1 MFENLRQALDFIE
14 NQRIKRTLDQ
24 FKGTIEKYGF
34 KRDYDNVIHITG
46 TNGKGSTTKY
56 LQLILNNHGYRVG
69 TFTSPYLVK
78 HNDRICIDGKMID
91 DFELLAIINKL
102 LPIIKSEN
110 LSMFEIDLLIAL
122 EWFKDKKLDYL
133 VFEAGIGGLSD
144 KTNIFNSKISAITN
158 VALDHQEMLGDTI
171 EDICVNKMG
180 IIRNDSIFVTT
191 ETNPKLIGL
200 MEERCRELN
209 TKFVKADPA
218 KIRIDGE
225 DLVFNFE
232 PSYQQANGALAIAIA
247 GNLIGLERH
256 KVLESLAAFSLP
268 LHFERIDKF
277 ILDGSHNPA
286 GIKALVNSISG
297 MTNVAIIFSA
307 LDDKDVETM
316 NSLFGNYPIYHSS
329 FYDFR
334 QKRNKNEKFTDTVSK
349 IYEKYDTI
357 ILTGSI
363 HFVSCAREYLGG
375 RFYDNSKNCKN

>member
-14 NQRIKRTLDQ
+14 NQRIKRTLEQ
-24 FKGTIEKYGF
+24 FKETLEKYGF
-34 KRDYDNVIHITG
+34 KRDYENVIHITG

-78 HNDRICIDGKMID
+78 HNDRVCIDGEMIGD
-91 DFELLAIINKL
+91 NDLLSIINNL
-102 LPIIKSEN
+102 LEIIKTEN

-122 EWFKDKKLDYL
+122 EWFKDKNLDYL
-133 VFEAGIGGLSD
+133 IFEAGIGGLND

-158 VALDHQEMLGDTI
+158 VALDHQEMLGNTI
-171 EDICVNKMG
+171 EEICVNKMG

-191 ETNPKLIGL
+191 ETNPKMTSL
-200 MEERCRELN
+200 MAQRCQELN
-209 TKFVKADPA
+209 TKFVKIDPT
-218 KIRIDGE
+218 KIILDGE
-225 DLVFNFE
+225 VLEFNFE
-232 PSYQQANGALAIAIA
+232 PGYQQGNGALAIAIA
-247 GNLIGLERH
+247 RCLVELERQ
-256 KVLESLAAFSLP
+256 KVLESLAGFSLP

-286 GIKALVNSISG
+286 GIKALVESIKG

-329 FYDFR
+329 FHDFR

-349 IYEKYDTI
+349 IYKKYDTI

-375 RFYDNSKNCKN
+375 RFHGK